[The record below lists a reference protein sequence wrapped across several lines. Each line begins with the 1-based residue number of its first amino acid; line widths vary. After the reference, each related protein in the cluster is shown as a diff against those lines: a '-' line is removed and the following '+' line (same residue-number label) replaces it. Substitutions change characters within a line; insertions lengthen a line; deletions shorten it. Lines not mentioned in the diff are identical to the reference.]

1 MKSGGDVKNMT
12 SKNERIRFT
21 LRLPNELM
29 DKLKQAAQEQE
40 LSINSLILHILWNW
54 SERG

>member
-1 MKSGGDVKNMT
+1 MT

>member
-1 MKSGGDVKNMT
+1 MT
-12 SKNERIRFT
+12 NKNERIRFT